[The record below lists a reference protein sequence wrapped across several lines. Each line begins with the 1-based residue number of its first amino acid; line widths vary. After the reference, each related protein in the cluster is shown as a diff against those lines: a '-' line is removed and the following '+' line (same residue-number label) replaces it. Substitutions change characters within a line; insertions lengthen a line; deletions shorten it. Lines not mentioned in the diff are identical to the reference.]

1 MNYKILA
8 DLIVIMHFLWIIF
21 MIAGFLFTVYFVL
34 FNKKFVSASAALE
47 ASVPPAS
54 GPADKKFI
62 ISIMRIIHLAGII
75 YVGAL
80 TLLEKHCPLTL
91 IEYNLKQRAHSISPV
106 DYHGSFIAEWVE
118 KLVYPDVH
126 PLIIEIPTIIIA
138 VSTLILFIVFP
149 PIFPFQ
155 RFTDRQSHS
164 KNAKH

>member
-8 DLIVIMHFLWIIF
+8 DLIVTLHFLWIIF

-34 FNKKFVSASAALE
+34 FNKKFVSAS
-47 ASVPPAS
+47 VPPAS
-54 GPADKKFI
+54 GSADKKFI

-80 TLLEKHCPLTL
+80 TLLKKHCPLTL
-91 IEYNLKQRAHSISPV
+91 IEYNLKQRVHSISPV
-106 DYHGSFIAEWVE
+106 DYHGSFIAEWIE

-149 PIFPFQ
+149 PILPFQ